1 MFEQKPLYREEH
13 LLGKIIVTK
22 IYLIKLILR
31 RKFDDLTKWSLEASG
46 AYIKYS
52 SIAEEGSSQRANFI
66 AK

>member
-31 RKFDDLTKWSLEASG
+31 RKFDDLTDKQ
-46 AYIKYS
+46 
-52 SIAEEGSSQRANFI
+52 IAQIQKILKEGERHN
-66 AK
+66 